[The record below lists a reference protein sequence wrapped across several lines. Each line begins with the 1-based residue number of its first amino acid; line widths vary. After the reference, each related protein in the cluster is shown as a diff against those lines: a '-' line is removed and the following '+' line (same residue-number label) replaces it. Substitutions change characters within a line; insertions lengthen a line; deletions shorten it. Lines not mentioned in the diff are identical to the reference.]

1 MKQYTIYEAIKYS
14 EGKLTRNK
22 LEKAIKKGNIITQKG
37 TGKAKYLI
45 DEDELFKYLQEQGDA
60 LVKKS
65 LDLKE
70 EQNNS
75 KKELKND
82 YISLLLKEK
91 ETVIQLKDEKIQYME
106 AQYQRY
112 LPKLDEE
119 NIKETERKQLLME
132 LSGISIF
139 RRKRKQEI
147 LSRLI
152 KLS

>member
-22 LEKAIKKGNIITQKG
+22 LEKAIKKGDIMAQKG